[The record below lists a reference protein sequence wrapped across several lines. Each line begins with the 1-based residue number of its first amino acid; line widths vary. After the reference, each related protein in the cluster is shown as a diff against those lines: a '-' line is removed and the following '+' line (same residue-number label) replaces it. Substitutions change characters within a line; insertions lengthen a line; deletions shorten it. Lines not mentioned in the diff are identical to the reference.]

1 MKQLI
6 LLMCLITSISCS
18 EEKNDKMIYENVE
31 IFVKEN
37 GSFEDFFV
45 IDDEFY
51 ILTNKSTYVYSEP
64 KDRYI
69 ETDVKV
75 KLFSKGIN
83 ESYDKLEFITEFNE
97 VNSARFLPQ
106 MDNTSIC
113 FFTRDLNYG
122 KSDTFYKYSS
132 GIITKLFE
140 HENHI
145 VWYDAVQNLFYDGYS
160 LYKVQGNE
168 KIKLTEKSTNSSY
181 QLFGEKIYKL
191 SEKGGI
197 TQLEELDA
205 SLETKKIIFST
216 DKKLNLDFRISDSVT
231 FYFLQ
236 GTTEGKINLVQYRK
250 NSFTTLMDNIDN
262 ISDDG
267 FYVYKDL
274 IGLIT
279 YKVDESMLGGFG
291 GTRKSVIYS
300 KDAGKVF
307 NELNLEKGTL
317 VPPYIFYKDSLF
329 VGNLGNGILAKANL

>member
-1 MKQLI
+1 MGKIFVLI
-6 LLMCLITSISCS
+6 GLLIVNISCS
-18 EEKNDKMIYENVE
+18 QSSK
-31 IFVKEN
+31 
-37 GSFEDFFV
+37 
-45 IDDEFY
+45 IDVDMEY
-51 ILTNKSTYVYSEP
+51 
-64 KDRYI
+64 
-69 ETDVKV
+69 
-75 KLFSKGIN
+75 N
-83 ESYDKLEFITEFNE
+83 EEFIKKNGDYEKLLVSSTSLYIFTHQYDESFKNQHIKIFE
-97 VNSARFLPQ
+97 RKLNNSIGNSKLLGKLQGRISFAFSE
-106 MDNTSIC
+106 DNSGTIILGIW
-113 FFTRDLNYG
+113 DLNNFLVYR
-122 KSDTFYKYSS
+122 YSS

-145 VWYDAVQNLFYDGYS
+145 VWYDAVRNLFYDGYS
-160 LYKVQGNE
+160 LYRVQGNE

-181 QLFGEKIYKL
+181 RLFGENVYKL
-191 SEKGGI
+191 SDKEGI

-236 GTTEGKINLVQYRK
+236 GTAESKINLVQYRK

-300 KDAGKVF
+300 KDGGKVF